1 MAFVH
6 PRKMT
11 GPRVSKPPIHSELR
25 PKVTDDLSRARR
37 PSWSGIS
44 TIYFQ
49 SRYISRRRRRW
60 RRRENKNEEE
70 EEEEGKQ

>member
-49 SRYISRRRRRW
+49 SRYISRRRRR
-60 RRRENKNEEE
+60 RENNKNEEE
-70 EEEEGKQ
+70 EVEEEGKQK

>member
-49 SRYISRRRRRW
+49 SRYISRRRRR
-60 RRRENKNEEE
+60 ENKKNEEE
-70 EEEEGKQ
+70 EVEEEGKQK